1 MNVAVV
7 GLGPVGIVTA
17 TGLAR
22 AGHRVHATDRDAARV
37 DALREGRTPVVEP
50 GLAARVAETAASGQ
64 LLAAATVADAVSHAA
79 IVLVCV
85 GTPALPTG
93 DADLSTL
100 EAACDMI
107 GPALRRDAPAI
118 VVVRST
124 VPPGTTRDLVTRR
137 LATASG
143 LDAGRGFH
151 VAVQPEF
158 LREGNALSD
167 YDALPKLVV
176 GAFDPAVADT
186 VVALFAPGPSCQVV
200 RTTPEGAELAK
211 YADNAWHAT
220 KVAFANELGAL
231 ARALG
236 VDGDTLMAQFVRDRT
251 LNVSPAY
258 LRPGAP
264 FGGSCL
270 TKDLAA
276 IARQASDA
284 GVDTPLLGS
293 VLASNRAHLAR
304 VIDDIPSDAREVGI
318 VGLAF
323 KPGTA
328 DLRDSPY
335 LALAR
340 ALAARGCTVH
350 AWDESVPPDDPA
362 CDPAWF
368 ARSPGALAD
377 ACDTIVVCHGPPG
390 TLATIASRVDVTR
403 TVVDLTGAER
413 IRFAHAR
420 YRSVAFRTE
429 RADE

>member
-22 AGHRVHATDRDAARV
+22 AGHRVHATDRDAERV
-37 DALREGRTPVVEP
+37 VALRKGRTPVVEP
-50 GLAARVAETAASGQ
+50 GLAARVAETVASGR
-64 LLAAATVADAVSHAA
+64 LLATDTIADAVSHAS
-79 IVLVCV
+79 VVMVCV

-93 DADLSTL
+93 DADLAEL
-100 EAACDMI
+100 QAACDAI
-107 GPALRRDAPAI
+107 GPALRRAAPAV

-124 VPPGTTRDLVTRR
+124 VPPGTTRDLVARR

-143 LDAGRGFH
+143 LEPGRGFH
-151 VAVQPEF
+151 VANKPEF
-158 LREGNALSD
+158 LREGNALAD
-167 YDALPKLVV
+167 YDAAPKLIV
-176 GAFDPAVADT
+176 GALDPSAADA
-186 VVALFAPGPSCQVV
+186 VVALFAPGPSCLVV

-236 VDGDTLMAQFVRDRT
+236 VDGDALMAQFVRDRT
-251 LNVSPAY
+251 LNISSAY

-276 IARQASDA
+276 IARRASAA
-284 GVDTPLLGS
+284 GVDVPLIASL
-293 VLASNRAHLAR
+293 LASNHAHLAR
-304 VIDDIPSDAREVGI
+304 LVDDIATGAREVGI

-323 KPGTA
+323 KART
-328 DLRDSPY
+328 DDVRMSPY
-335 LALAR
+335 VAIAH
-340 ALAARGCTVH
+340 ALAARGLSIR
-350 AWDESVPPDDPA
+350 AWDEHVARDHPA

-368 ARSPGALAD
+368 ARTPQALAE
-377 ACDTIVVCHGPPG
+377 ADTIVVCHGAPE
-390 TLATIASRVDVTR
+390 TLAAIASRVVSSHA
-403 TVVDLTGAER
+403 VVDLTGAER

-420 YRSVAFRTE
+420 YRSVAFRPE
-429 RADE
+429 RTGE

>member
-50 GLAARVAETAASGQ
+50 GLPPRVAETAASGQ
-64 LLAAATVADAVSHAA
+64 LLAAATVADAVVARGDRPR
-79 IVLVCV
+79 VR

-186 VVALFAPGPSCQVV
+186 VVALFAPGPSCLVV
-200 RTTPEGAELAK
+200 RTTP
-211 YADNAWHAT
+211 
-220 KVAFANELGAL
+220 
-231 ARALG
+231 RAPS
-236 VDGDTLMAQFVRDRT
+236 
-251 LNVSPAY
+251 SP
-258 LRPGAP
+258 
-264 FGGSCL
+264 S
-270 TKDLAA
+270 
-276 IARQASDA
+276 
-284 GVDTPLLGS
+284 
-293 VLASNRAHLAR
+293 
-304 VIDDIPSDAREVGI
+304 
-318 VGLAF
+318 
-323 KPGTA
+323 
-328 DLRDSPY
+328 
-335 LALAR
+335 
-340 ALAARGCTVH
+340 
-350 AWDESVPPDDPA
+350 
-362 CDPAWF
+362 
-368 ARSPGALAD
+368 
-377 ACDTIVVCHGPPG
+377 
-390 TLATIASRVDVTR
+390 TR
-403 TVVDLTGAER
+403 TT
-413 IRFAHAR
+413 
-420 YRSVAFRTE
+420 
-429 RADE
+429 